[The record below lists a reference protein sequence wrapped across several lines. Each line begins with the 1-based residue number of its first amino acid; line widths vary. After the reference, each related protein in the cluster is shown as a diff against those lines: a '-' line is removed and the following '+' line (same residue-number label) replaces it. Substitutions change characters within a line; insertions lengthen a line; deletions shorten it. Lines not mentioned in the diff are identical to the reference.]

1 MQLSKLVSELLV
13 EHDCV
18 TVPGLGSFLGNF
30 KSAHYDLE
38 NEKFYPPSKQISFNS
53 QIKANDGLLAKHMS
67 EKSNTEYDLSLKEIH
82 QEVIKI
88 TLSLKK
94 QSVELKDIG
103 ELNLNKEGNIVF
115 TPSLAKN
122 FLKDS
127 FGLSPI
133 YIKELS
139 KEEGFNKKEISFKP
153 KVRSIKKSKFYQSA
167 AVWACLIFG
176 ASSIYF
182 NINNDLL
189 EQKLAYEQN
198 LRNESFSKVQKAVFD
213 LGSLPSLTINVN
225 RKASQFYIIAGAFRV
240 SKNAEN
246 LVATL
251 KEKGYDSKVLP
262 LNEKGLNPV
271 AFEGFSN
278 RVEAVKGL
286 RSIQKKENK
295 DAWLLD
301 INSQK

>member
-13 EHDCV
+13 EHDWV

-176 ASSIYF
+176 ASSIYY

>member
-139 KEEGFNKKEISFKP
+139 KEEGFNKKEIAFKP

-176 ASSIYF
+176 ASSIYY

>member
-139 KEEGFNKKEISFKP
+139 KEEGFNKKEIAFKP

-176 ASSIYF
+176 ASSIYY

-251 KEKGYDSKVLP
+251 KEKGYYSKVLP

>member
-139 KEEGFNKKEISFKP
+139 KEEGFNKKEIVFKP

-176 ASSIYF
+176 ASSIYY

>member
-176 ASSIYF
+176 ASSIYY

-213 LGSLPSLTINVN
+213 LGSLPSLTININ

>member
-53 QIKANDGLLAKHMS
+53 QIKVNDGLLAKHMS

-176 ASSIYF
+176 ASSIYY

>member
-53 QIKANDGLLAKHMS
+53 QIKANDGLLAKHIS

-115 TPSLAKN
+115 TPSLVKN

-176 ASSIYF
+176 ASSIYY

>member
-1 MQLSKLVSELLV
+1 
-13 EHDCV
+13 
-18 TVPGLGSFLGNF
+18 
-30 KSAHYDLE
+30 
-38 NEKFYPPSKQISFNS
+38 
-53 QIKANDGLLAKHMS
+53 MS

-139 KEEGFNKKEISFKP
+139 KEEGFNKKEIVFKP

-176 ASSIYF
+176 ASSIYY

>member
-176 ASSIYF
+176 ASSIYY

-225 RKASQFYIIAGAFRV
+225 RKASKFYIIAGAFRV

>member
-176 ASSIYF
+176 ASSIYY
-182 NINNDLL
+182 NINNNLL

>member
-1 MQLSKLVSELLV
+1 MQLSKLISELLI

-67 EKSNTEYDLSLKEIH
+67 EKSNNEYDLSLKEIH

-176 ASSIYF
+176 ASSIYY